1 MATLAELRAQYP
13 AYDKLSDVDLANA
26 IHAKFYPEMPKSK
39 VFEKLGLPVAGPIE
53 GTARAIAQGFTFGLA
68 DEGGA
73 GLDTLMGQGSYED
86 NLAKQR
92 FATAMFAQENP
103 TLAFLGGAGGSM
115 AGGAGALKLGA
126 KVAPAVYNA
135 FTKLNPYAQAAIG
148 GAAGGAASGF
158 GEGEGGFLPRL
169 QNAAVS
175 GTAGAVLGP
184 LLQGVGQG
192 IQYVR
197 SSAADRAAMR
207 VRNSLARDQMTP
219 DQAMTMLDEL
229 GPVSTLADL
238 GPNMQ
243 GLGAAV
249 ASVPGQGKKAA
260 GLLNARQLGDTG
272 SEELSGQAKRIVEAG
287 ESALGD
293 ANYYATIDDLM
304 TKAKNDAAP
313 LYDAAYKN
321 NPIFGTTATQGLER
335 DLQTP
340 SAKDAMARAIK
351 IAGDEKVDPRGLG
364 LTIDAAGNATV
375 DLSGKANMRTL
386 DYIKRGLDDVLETYR
401 DKVTGR
407 LNLDEA
413 GLAVLDL
420 KNSYVGHLKKLNP
433 DYEAAL
439 EAYAGPV
446 TSRDALALGKAALD
460 PNRAQE
466 ITAKQV
472 AAMLPSDQKFFRLGV
487 MRQMKDI
494 VTGSPDGAD
503 AVKRIFGNQ
512 KIRAKLAAAFPDE
525 ASFREFAKTMEAEAQ
540 MAATRNAVLSG
551 SRTTPLAQ
559 DVADLGPNML
569 GDAVD
574 IAASAASGNPTGILT
589 KVGKA
594 IAGRTGQRVRE
605 STANE
610 LAKTF
615 FTPSALAR
623 ADIQRLLNDPF
634 AVAPMNPR
642 LSGLLA
648 GGTVAGTN
656 RMNQSEPLRMNITTQ
671 NAMAR

>member
-53 GTARAIAQGFTFGLA
+53 GTVRSIAQGATFGLA

-73 GLDTLMGQGSYED
+73 ALETLMGPDSYED

-92 FATAMFAQENP
+92 FATAMFANENP
-103 TLAFLGGAGGSM
+103 VKAFLGGGGGSM
-115 AGGAGALKLGA
+115 LSGAGALKLGA
-126 KVAPAVYNA
+126 KAVPAIYNA
-135 FTKLNPYAQAAIG
+135 FTKLNPYVQASIG

-158 GEGEGGFLPRL
+158 GEGEGGFLARL
-169 QNAAVS
+169 KDAALS

-184 LLQGVGQG
+184 LVQGVGQG
-192 IQYVR
+192 VQYAR
-197 SSAADRAAMR
+197 SSAADRAKSR
-207 VRNSLARDQMTP
+207 VLNNLARDQMTP

-243 GLGAAV
+243 GLATAV
-249 ASVPGQGKKAA
+249 ASVPGQGKTAA
-260 GLLNARQLGDTG
+260 KLLDVRHTGDTV
-272 SEELSGQAKRIVEAG
+272 SEELGGQAKRIVEAG
-287 ESALGD
+287 EAALGE

-321 NPIFGTTATQGLER
+321 NPIFGTTATKGLER

-340 SAKDAMARAIK
+340 PAQDAMRRAIR
-351 IAGDEKVDPRGLG
+351 IAATEKVDPRGLG
-364 LTIDAAGNATV
+364 LSIDAAGNATV
-375 DLSGKANMRTL
+375 DLTGKANMRTL
-386 DYIKRGLDDVLETYR
+386 DYVKRGLDDVLETYR

-407 LNLDEA
+407 LNLDEE

-439 EAYAGPV
+439 QAYAGPV

-460 PNRAQE
+460 PSRAQE

-487 MRQMKDI
+487 MRQIKDI
-494 VTGSPDGAD
+494 VTGAPDGAD
-503 AVKRIFGNQ
+503 AVKKLFGNQ
-512 KIRAKLAAAFPDE
+512 KVRAKIAAAFPDS
-525 ASFREFAKTMEAEAQ
+525 ASFKEFAKTMQAEAQ
-540 MAATRNAVLSG
+540 MASTRNTVLTG
-551 SRTTPLAQ
+551 SPTAPRIENIR
-559 DVADLGPNML
+559 DLGPNML

-574 IAASAASGNPTGILT
+574 MAASAASGNTMGLLT
-589 KVGKA
+589 RAGKA
-594 IAGRTGQRVRE
+594 IASRTGQRVRE

-610 LAKTF
+610 LAKTL
-615 FTPSALAR
+615 FTPSGLAR
-623 ADIQRLLNDPF
+623 EDIQRLLNDPF
-634 AVAPMNPR
+634 AVAAMDPR

-648 GGTVAGTN
+648 GGAVAGTN
-656 RMNQSEPLRMNITTQ
+656 RMNQPLQMNITTQ

>member
-1 MATLAELRAQYP
+1 MNRNFKEIRAQYP
-13 AYDKLSDVDLANA
+13 ELEGISDVDAANA
-26 IHAKFYPEMPKSK
+26 IHAKYFSDIPKSA

-53 GTARAIAQGFTFGLA
+53 GTARAVAQGLTFGLA

-73 GLDTLMGQGSYED
+73 ALETLMGKGSYED

-92 FATAMFAQENP
+92 FATAMFANENP
-103 TLAFLGGAGGSM
+103 ALSFLGGAGGSI
-115 AGGAGALKLGA
+115 ASGAGALKLAG
-126 KVAPAVYNA
+126 KVAPAIYNA

-169 QNAAVS
+169 GGAAIG
-175 GTAGAVLGP
+175 GTAGAALGP
-184 LLQGVGQG
+184 AFQGVGQG
-192 IQYVR
+192 IQYAR
-197 SSAADRAAMR
+197 SGPADRAAMR
-207 VRNSLARDQMTP
+207 VRNNLARDQMTP
-219 DQAMTMLDEL
+219 DQAMTRLDEL

-260 GLLNARQLGDTG
+260 ELLNVRQLGDTG

-287 ESALGD
+287 EGALGD

-304 TKAKNDAAP
+304 TKAKDDAAP
-313 LYDAAYKN
+313 LYEAAYKN
-321 NPIFGTTATQGLER
+321 NPIFGTTATKGLER

-340 SAKDAMARAIK
+340 PAQDAMRRAMR
-351 IAGDEKVDPRGLG
+351 IAATEKVDPRGLG
-364 LTIDAAGNATV
+364 LSIDAAGNATV
-375 DLSGKANMRTL
+375 DLTGKANMRTL
-386 DYIKRGLDDVLETYR
+386 DYVKRGLDDVLETYR

-407 LNLDEA
+407 LNLDEE

-439 EAYAGPV
+439 QAYAGPV

-494 VTGSPDGAD
+494 VTGSPDGTD

-525 ASFREFAKTMEAEAQ
+525 ASFREFAKTMQAEAPQ
-540 MAATRNAVLSG
+540 CS
-551 SRTTPLAQ
+551 
-559 DVADLGPNML
+559 
-569 GDAVD
+569 
-574 IAASAASGNPTGILT
+574 
-589 KVGKA
+589 
-594 IAGRTGQRVRE
+594 
-605 STANE
+605 
-610 LAKTF
+610 
-615 FTPSALAR
+615 
-623 ADIQRLLNDPF
+623 
-634 AVAPMNPR
+634 
-642 LSGLLA
+642 
-648 GGTVAGTN
+648 
-656 RMNQSEPLRMNITTQ
+656 
-671 NAMAR
+671 